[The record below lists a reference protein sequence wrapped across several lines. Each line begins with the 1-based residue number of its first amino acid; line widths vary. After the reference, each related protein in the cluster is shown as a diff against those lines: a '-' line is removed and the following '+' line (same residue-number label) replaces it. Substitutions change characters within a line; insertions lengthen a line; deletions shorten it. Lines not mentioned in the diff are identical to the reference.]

1 MRKERK
7 RVRLGS
13 SQGTTLVDLSG
24 GCVMCVSE
32 AVYRHLYVFCVC

>member
-24 GCVMCVSE
+24 GCVVR
-32 AVYRHLYVFCVC
+32 V